1 MFNQRINLT
10 FLLSLHQV
18 PLTIDASQD
27 FLEHQESLTS
37 PIVINDKMLSHSAVS
52 PSAEVTGN
60 VAQNARQQQSPSV
73 GTNAYRAS
81 NEQKIIDAFG
91 SFIDSD
97 SLNKILMDLNSTQ
110 DYEGNIF

>member
-1 MFNQRINLT
+1 M
-10 FLLSLHQV
+10 

-27 FLEHQESLTS
+27 FLEHQESMTS

-52 PSAEVTGN
+52 PSTSAAAN
-60 VAQNARQQQSPSV
+60 DVAQSPRQQQNSSV
-73 GTNAYRAS
+73 GTNAFRTS

-97 SLNKILMDLNSTQ
+97 ALNKILMDLNSNQ
-110 DYEGNIF
+110 DYDGNIF

>member
-1 MFNQRINLT
+1 
-10 FLLSLHQV
+10 V
-18 PLTIDASQD
+18 PLTIDASED
-27 FLEHQESLTS
+27 LLEHQESMTS

-52 PSAEVTGN
+52 PSSSASEV
-60 VAQNARQQQSPSV
+60 VAQNPRQQQQSPSV

-97 SLNKILMDLNSTQ
+97 ALNKILMDLNSTQ
-110 DYEGNIF
+110 DYDANLF